1 MSSHAHLTPALSPLP
16 GNAER
21 EKVQPSGITYGEA
34 AMGPLRDY
42 IRDYDGRFT
51 VFSGPVKEHTSEGYD
66 TTNLVE
72 GSEKSE

>member
-51 VFSGPVKEHTSEGYD
+51 VFSGQVKEGADSRP
-66 TTNLVE
+66 LLQVE
-72 GSEKSE
+72 GSENLK